1 VASSFEATH
10 RACSERKSI
19 RRLFSKRDPQAVLG
33 GCAAALIEHRYALSA
48 PNAATFLLV

>member
-10 RACSERKSI
+10 RACSEQKSI
-19 RRLFSKRDPQAVLG
+19 HRFFSKRDPHAALS
-33 GCAAALIEHRYALSA
+33 GCAAALIEHRYALIA